1 MLAVTIGRVV
11 EILDWFMIA
20 YFGSLA
26 LICTLLTAVGWRAVE
41 DYVRRRPMR
50 DYRWV
55 GQSPMSLPVSILA
68 PAYNEGPVIVPAMKA
83 LMASQFVNFEIIV
96 INDGS
101 KDDTMEQL
109 KQGFGLV
116 PANRVPR
123 SNLKTK
129 EVKGVWASPT
139 ESRLVVLDKEN
150 GGKADALNA
159 GLRYARNPLVCAIDA
174 DTILDPGAL
183 SRLVW
188 EFQSNPDT
196 VATGGI
202 VRIVNGSLVE
212 DGRVVQVRTPKSM
225 IANIQILEYL
235 RAFLGARVGW
245 SKLQMVLIIS
255 GAFGLFRRES
265 VIEAGGYDTSTV
277 GEDAELVLRLH
288 RLHRETGRPCRITF
302 FPDPI
307 CWTEAPGTLKQ
318 LVRQRDRWQRGLI
331 EMLSRHR
338 KMLFNRRYG
347 RIGMVAM
354 PYFVVFELLGPIVEC
369 VGLLALIV
377 SLVFGYSSPL
387 VLALMAGLSITYGFV
402 LSFVAILMEERAFR
416 RYPGWRCLSRLVLA
430 AFVENVGYRQLM
442 TFVRARAWW
451 TYRRSAHVWGEMTRA
466 GFGPSPSTAPAPVPA
481 PEPVAA
487 A

>member
-1 MLAVTIGRVV
+1 MSFARAI
-11 EILDWFMIA
+11 EILDWVMVA

-26 LICTLLTAVGWRAVE
+26 AISTALSAIGWRSVE

-55 GQSPMSLPVSILA
+55 GRSPLSLPVSILA
-68 PAYNEGPVIVPAMKA
+68 PAYNEGPTIVPAMKA
-83 LMASQFVNFEIIV
+83 LMAAQFVNFEIIV

-101 KDDTMEQL
+101 KDDTLDQL
-109 KQGFGLV
+109 RQGFDLV
-116 PANRVPR
+116 PSSRVPR
-123 SNLKTK
+123 SNLVS
-129 EVKGVWASPT
+129 EHVHGVYTSPT
-139 ESRLVVLDKEN
+139 EPRLVVLDKAN

-202 VRIVNGSLVE
+202 VRIVNGSQVE
-212 DGRVVQVRTPKSM
+212 DGRVVEVRTPRSLL
-225 IANIQILEYL
+225 ANIQILEYL
-235 RAFLGARVGW
+235 RAFLGARVAW
-245 SKLQMVLIIS
+245 SRLQMVLIIS
-255 GAFGLFRRES
+255 GAFGLFRREA

-307 CWTEAPGTLKQ
+307 CWTEAPSDLKTLI
-318 LVRQRDRWQRGLI
+318 RQRDRWQRGLI
-331 EMLSRHR
+331 EMLGRHR
-338 KMLFNRRYG
+338 SMVGNRRYG
-347 RIGMVAM
+347 RIGLVAL
-354 PYFVVFELLGPIVEC
+354 PYFVLFELLGPVIEC
-369 VGLLALIV
+369 IGLVALAI
-377 SLVFGYSSPL
+377 SLVMGYASPT
-387 VLALMAGLSITYGFV
+387 VVALMAGLSIMYGFV

-430 AFVENVGYRQLM
+430 AVVENLGYRQVM
-442 TFVRARAWW
+442 TVVRARAWW
-451 TYRRSAHVWGEMTRA
+451 TYRRSAGTWGEMTRA
-466 GFGPSPSTAPAPVPA
+466 GFGSPAPVTA
-481 PEPVAA
+481 SSAA

>member
-1 MLAVTIGRVV
+1 VIGQIVEVFDKIMIGYFATLAFVCTVLTI
-11 EILDWFMIA
+11 
-20 YFGSLA
+20 
-26 LICTLLTAVGWRAVE
+26 VGWRAVE
-41 DYVRRRPMR
+41 DYVKRRPMR

-55 GQSPMSLPVSILA
+55 GKSPMSLPVSILA
-68 PAYNEGPVIVPAMKA
+68 PAYNEGPVIVPAMRA
-83 LMASQFVNFEIIV
+83 LMASQFVNFEVIV

-101 KDDTMEQL
+101 KDDTLEQL

-123 SNLKTK
+123 ANLDTK
-129 EVKGVWASPT
+129 DVRGVWVSPT
-139 ESRLVVLDKEN
+139 EPRLVVLDKEN

-212 DGRVVQVRTPKSM
+212 DGRVVEVRTPRSI

-255 GAFGLFRRES
+255 GAFGLFRREA

-288 RLHRETGRPCRITF
+288 RMHREQNRPCRITF

-307 CWTEAPGTLKQ
+307 CWTEAPGNLRTLI
-318 LVRQRDRWQRGLI
+318 RQRDRWQRGLI
-331 EMLSRHR
+331 EMLGRHR
-338 KMLFNRRYG
+338 SMLFRRRYG
-347 RIGMVAM
+347 RIGMLAM
-354 PYFVVFELLGPIVEC
+354 PYFVIFELLGPIVEC
-369 VGLLALIV
+369 LGLVALVLSLA
-377 SLVFGYSSPL
+377 FGYASPT
-387 VLALMAGLSITYGFV
+387 VVALMAGLSITYGFV

-416 RYPGWRCLSRLVLA
+416 RYPGWRCLSRLVMSA
-430 AFVENVGYRQLM
+430 VIENVGYRQLM
-442 TFVRARAWW
+442 TLVRARAWW
-451 TYRRSAHVWGEMTRA
+451 TYRRSAGAWGEMPRA
-466 GFGPSPSTAPAPVPA
+466 GFGPAAVTPATA
-481 PEPVAA
+481 EAA
-487 A
+487 